1 MDVIIFRKDGGRKAS
16 YVPLFT
22 SSVGWPRVEG
32 HHKSLQP
39 SPDPRTWL
47 QEQKE
52 GHGDSACGAGYL
64 KGESQGLP
72 LLPDTDEQGFML
84 KMRTTDLIRRVKAFW
99 EKAVSYQQGP
109 VHYACILGILLP
121 LGLFLSFLFPI
132 TFSLSRCTSIVRLAI
147 VFLFHCEVS

>member
-1 MDVIIFRKDGGRKAS
+1 MASLPPRDSAEETGTHRASSEGQWRRHGKCEEGGAQSLVSLPSTPPPSEKLWDPFPLDVITFRKDGGRKAS

-22 SSVGWPRVEG
+22 YSLGWPRVEG

-52 GHGDSACGAGYL
+52 GHGDSACRAGYL

-72 LLPDTDEQGFML
+72 LLPDTD
-84 KMRTTDLIRRVKAFW
+84 
-99 EKAVSYQQGP
+99 
-109 VHYACILGILLP
+109 
-121 LGLFLSFLFPI
+121 
-132 TFSLSRCTSIVRLAI
+132 
-147 VFLFHCEVS
+147 